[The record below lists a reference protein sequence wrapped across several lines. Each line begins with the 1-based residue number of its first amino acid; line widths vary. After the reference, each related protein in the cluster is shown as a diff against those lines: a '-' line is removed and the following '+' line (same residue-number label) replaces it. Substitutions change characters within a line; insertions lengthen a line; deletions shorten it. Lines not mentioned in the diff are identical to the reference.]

1 MVLSAFGI
9 FNKQL
14 PVTCNIM
21 VKFSRI
27 FQRNTI
33 FNNKYKIQHV
43 CSVLFSRHVSLYGT
57 YRVNR
62 QIHEKDVSFNRGES
76 EEDTSSMRHTQI
88 QENELRKVIQEN
100 RYLSFSEWDAIK
112 DSVLSVGGAINE
124 KNIDGFI
131 MRSCVSLR
139 SFACGKSYL
148 KYINNNE
155 TYTFNLSVIKNFF
168 WLCYVCRSSCT
179 DGDLKDIDKIYDY
192 VKTNYPILDANTAEC
207 IVMGL
212 SITKH
217 WRDYEKYFSFIKQT
231 CTPNSHVYSAVVEA
245 AFLNNDCDLGWKIMN
260 EMMLNNKKPT
270 DNVYYTFLQLT
281 NKENI
286 HSRLETLFKF
296 LSNYDLNLSK
306 SLSIKVKEI
315 FDGIRKQKAASAFTS
330 ITTR

>member
-14 PVTCNIM
+14 PLTCNIM

-27 FQRNTI
+27 FERNAI

-43 CSVLFSRHVSLYGT
+43 CSRHVSLYGT
-57 YRVNR
+57 HSVNR
-62 QIHEKDVSFNRGES
+62 QIHKKAMSFNRGEV
-76 EEDTSSMRHTQI
+76 EQDTSSVRHIQI
-88 QENELRKVIQEN
+88 QENELHKVIEEN
-100 RYLSFSEWDAIK
+100 RYLSFSEWNAIK
-112 DSVLSVGGAINE
+112 DSVLSMGVAINE

-139 SFACGKSYL
+139 SFVCGKSYL
-148 KYINNNE
+148 KYVNNNE
-155 TYTFNLSVIKNFF
+155 TCTFNLSVIKNFF

-179 DGDLKDIDKIYDY
+179 DEDLTDIDKMYDY

-217 WRDYEKYFSFIKQT
+217 WKDYEKYFNFIKQT
-231 CTPNSHVYSAVVEA
+231 CTPNANVYSAVVEA
-245 AFLNNDCDLGWKIMN
+245 AFLNNDFDLGWKIMN

-270 DNVYYTFLQLT
+270 DNVYYTFMQLT
-281 NKENI
+281 NKGNI

-296 LSNYDLNLSK
+296 LSNYDINLSK
-306 SLSIKVKEI
+306 SISVEVKKI
-315 FDGIRKQKAASAFTS
+315 FDGIGKQKVGSAFTS